1 MSELWPWL
9 AVFGLGMFHG
19 INPAMGWLFA
29 VALGLQEQKRA
40 AVFRALPPIA
50 LGHALSIGIIIAVVL
65 LARVTVPYRTLKI
78 GAAAILFAFGLYRL
92 LRSRHPNWVGM
103 RVGFGDLTLWSFVMA
118 SAHGA
123 GLMLVPFFL
132 QSPAAGESHHH
143 DTHQM
148 HAWAFANFSAPSLLS
163 HGGRSPHLGVSSN
176 DRAGRDGCL
185 RKTWGRDTAPR
196 VVQHRFRLDARAD
209 DHRRLHPA
217 LLICGRCTRLNFVI
231 RKYKPSDNVILSEA
245 KNLGLVLDQFAQQK

>member
-1 MSELWPWL
+1 VSDFWPWL

-40 AVFRALPPIA
+40 AVLRALPPIA

-65 LARVTVPYRTLKI
+65 LARVTVSHRTLKI
-78 GAAAILFAFGLYRL
+78 AAAAILFGFGLYRL

-103 RVGFGDLTLWSFVMA
+103 RVGFGDLTFWSFIMA

-132 QSPAAGESHHH
+132 QSPAAAESHHH
-143 DTHQM
+143 DAHQM
-148 HAWAFANFSAPSLLS
+148 HAWAFANFRAPSLLITAVVI
-163 HGGRSPHLGVSSN
+163 HTLGYFLTTALVAIVVYENLGV
-176 DRAGRDGCL
+176 AIL
-185 RKTWGRDTAPR
+185 RHAWFNID
-196 VVQHRFRLDARAD
+196 FIWML
-209 DHRRLHPA
+209 A
-217 LLICGRCTRLNFVI
+217 LMITGVF
-231 RKYKPSDNVILSEA
+231 IL
-245 KNLGLVLDQFAQQK
+245 LF

>member
-40 AVFRALPPIA
+40 AVLRALPPIA
-50 LGHALSIGIIIAVVL
+50 LGHALSIGIIITVVL
-65 LARVTVPYRTLKI
+65 LARVAVPPRTLKI
-78 GAAAILFAFGLYRL
+78 AAAAILFTFGLYRL

-132 QSPAAGESHHH
+132 PSPSGEESHHH
-143 DTHQM
+143 EAHQM
-148 HAWAFANFSAPSLLS
+148 HAWAFANFSAPSLLIAAVVI
-163 HGGRSPHLGVSSN
+163 HTLGYLVITALVAIVVYENLGV
-176 DRAGRDGCL
+176 AIL
-185 RKTWGRDTAPR
+185 RHAWFNID
-196 VVQHRFRLDARAD
+196 L
-209 DHRRLHPA
+209 LWMLA
-217 LLICGRCTRLNFVI
+217 LMITGVF
-231 RKYKPSDNVILSEA
+231 IL
-245 KNLGLVLDQFAQQK
+245 VF

>member
-9 AVFGLGMFHG
+9 AVFGLGLFHG

-40 AVFRALPPIA
+40 AVLRALPPIA
-50 LGHALSIGIIIAVVL
+50 LGHALSIGIIITVVL
-65 LARVTVPYRTLKI
+65 LARVAVPPRTLKI
-78 GAAAILFAFGLYRL
+78 AAAAILFTFGLYRL

-132 QSPAAGESHHH
+132 PSAAGEESHHH
-143 DTHQM
+143 EAHQM
-148 HAWAFANFSAPSLLS
+148 HAWAFANFSAPSLLIAAVVI
-163 HGGRSPHLGVSSN
+163 HTLGYLVITALVAIVVYENLGV
-176 DRAGRDGCL
+176 AIL
-185 RKTWGRDTAPR
+185 RHAWFNID
-196 VVQHRFRLDARAD
+196 L
-209 DHRRLHPA
+209 LWMLA
-217 LLICGRCTRLNFVI
+217 LMITGVF
-231 RKYKPSDNVILSEA
+231 IL
-245 KNLGLVLDQFAQQK
+245 VF

>member
-1 MSELWPWL
+1 VSELWPWL

-40 AVFRALPPIA
+40 AVLRALPPIA
-50 LGHALSIGIIIAVVL
+50 LGHALSIAIIITVVL
-65 LARVTVPYRTLKI
+65 LARVAVPPRTLKI
-78 GAAAILFAFGLYRL
+78 AAAAILFTFGLFRL

-132 QSPAAGESHHH
+132 PSPSGEESHHH
-143 DTHQM
+143 GAHQM
-148 HAWAFANFSAPSLLS
+148 HAWAFANFSAPSLLIAAVVI
-163 HGGRSPHLGVSSN
+163 HTLGYLAITALVAIVVYENLGVAILR
-176 DRAGRDGCL
+176 RAWLNIDL
-185 RKTWGRDTAPR
+185 VWM
-196 VVQHRFRLDARAD
+196 L
-209 DHRRLHPA
+209 A
-217 LLICGRCTRLNFVI
+217 LMITGVF
-231 RKYKPSDNVILSEA
+231 IL
-245 KNLGLVLDQFAQQK
+245 VF